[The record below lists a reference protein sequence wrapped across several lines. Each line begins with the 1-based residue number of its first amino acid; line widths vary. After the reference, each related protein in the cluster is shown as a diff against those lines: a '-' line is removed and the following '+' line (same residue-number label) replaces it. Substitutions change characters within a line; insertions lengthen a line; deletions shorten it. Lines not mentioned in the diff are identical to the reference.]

1 MGIPDADIL
10 AMEGWETD
18 HVMKTVYR
26 HSMIGKEK
34 DAKKNASDKLT
45 KEFFLINN
53 SVGKF
58 IE

>member
-10 AMEGWETD
+10 AMGGWETD

-34 DAKKNASDKLT
+34 DAKKNASDKLS
-45 KEFFLINN
+45 KELFN
-53 SVGKF
+53 
-58 IE
+58 